1 LGAITEG
8 EWRYNQLIKL
18 FPSEADPPFEDSD
31 QLERWWGRKWGCTTD
46 VGRLRVVLMH
56 RPGDEVNVV
65 DTSKRLDN
73 RAFGD
78 TQAGWYWRGV
88 EGPDLA
94 GMQAQHDA
102 YTALLQKEGV
112 EVVYLDEIGAGR
124 MKSCYTRDS
133 CMAVGGGAIVTRL
146 GPRIRR
152 GEERAVTRT
161 LARLGCPILRTVS
174 ASGVAEGGSFAWLN
188 SKTAVIGLSSRVNEE
203 GARQVEEV
211 LRSQGV
217 ELLKVTLTGYR
228 LHIDGLFVMLA
239 PDLALANITL
249 LPFWFLE
256 RLDALGIKRIE
267 IHHEDDSSI
276 INSLAIAPGRVIMPE
291 GVSEH
296 TQDQLRLAG
305 VQVITVPYD
314 KMIAGGG
321 GLHCS
326 TAPLVRDEV

>member
-1 LGAITEG
+1 LGAITEN
-8 EWRYNQLIKL
+8 EWRYNQLIKQ
-18 FPSEADPPFEDSD
+18 FPSEAEPPFEDSD
-31 QLERWWGRKWGCTTD
+31 QLKRWWGRSWGCTND

-56 RPGDEVNVV
+56 RPGQEVNVV
-65 DTSKRLDN
+65 DTSKRLDSN
-73 RAFGD
+73 AFGD
-78 TQAGWYWRGV
+78 VQTGWYWRGT
-88 EGPDLA
+88 EGPDLKA
-94 GMQAQHDA
+94 MQAQHDA
-102 YTALLQKEGV
+102 YTAVLRKEGV
-112 EVVYLDEIGAGR
+112 EVVYLDEIGEGR

-133 CMAVGGGAIVTRL
+133 CVGIGGGAIVMRL

-161 LARLGCPILRTVS
+161 LARLGCPILRTICG
-174 ASGVAEGGSFAWLN
+174 SGVAEGGSFAWLN
-188 SKTAVIGLSSRVNEE
+188 KRTAVIGLSSRVNEE

-228 LHIDGLFVMLA
+228 LHIDGLFVMIA

-256 RLDALGIKRIE
+256 RLKELRIKLIE
-267 IHHEDDSSI
+267 IHHEDDSAI

-291 GVSEH
+291 GVSDY
-296 TQDQLRLAG
+296 TQDRLRLTG
-305 VQVITVPYD
+305 VEVITVPYD
-314 KMIAGGG
+314 KMISGGG

-326 TAPLVRDEV
+326 TAPLIRDEV